1 LGKEKY
7 MKKFGYAGNILKVD
21 LSSNFITTLP
31 SEDYT
36 VSLLGTNLNY

>member
-1 LGKEKY
+1 

-21 LSSNFITTLP
+21 LSNNTITKLP

-36 VSLLGTNLNY
+36 VRFLEAEE